1 VPQRLPHR
9 VMLLMRQLQAIYYL
23 YNFSKGFYD
32 TLEMPLF
39 KTHKSKRMH
48 HGRKALVHET
58 CCAAG
63 NSSADI
69 ISDLG
74 SLQSNQIGKIPE
86 DGVCLSARSV
96 AGNEACRAGNR
107 GTCKAGELCL
117 QPVLA
122 SDEHLF
128 KVRTHL
134 AHGATSFPGLP
145 CSQYSRVM
153 HLHEKWPVP

>member
-1 VPQRLPHR
+1 
-9 VMLLMRQLQAIYYL
+9 
-23 YNFSKGFYD
+23 
-32 TLEMPLF
+32 MPLF
-39 KTHKSKRMH
+39 KPFKSKRMH

-74 SLQSNQIGKIPE
+74 LLQSDYVEESPE

-96 AGNEACRAGNR
+96 ASNEACRAGNR
-107 GTCKAGELCL
+107 GTCRAGELCM

-128 KVRTHL
+128 KVCTHL
-134 AHGATSFPGLP
+134 AHSATGSPRIALLKIFTANA
-145 CSQYSRVM
+145 SA
-153 HLHEKWPVP
+153 